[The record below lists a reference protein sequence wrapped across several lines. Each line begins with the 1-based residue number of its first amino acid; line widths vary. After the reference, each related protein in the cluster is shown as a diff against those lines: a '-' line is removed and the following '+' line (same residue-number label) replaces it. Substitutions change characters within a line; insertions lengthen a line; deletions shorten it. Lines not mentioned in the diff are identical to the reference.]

1 MKAISMRLVMLAS
14 GVALGALAGARL
26 VVPRVRRRQRRGHLD
41 DLTRDELYEL
51 ARESDV
57 EGRSGMTKDELIS
70 ALRSR

>member
-57 EGRSGMTKDELIS
+57 EGRSGMTKDELIR
-70 ALRSR
+70 ALRDR

>member
-57 EGRSGMTKDELIS
+57 EGRSGMTKDELIG
-70 ALRSR
+70 ALRDR

>member
-57 EGRSGMTKDELIS
+57 EGRSGMTKDELIA
-70 ALRSR
+70 ALRDR

>member
-1 MKAISMRLVMLAS
+1 MRTISMRLVMLAS

>member
-26 VVPRVRRRQRRGHLD
+26 VVPRVRRRQRRSHLD

-57 EGRSGMTKDELIS
+57 EGRSGMTKDELIG
-70 ALRSR
+70 ALRDR